1 VVHPVDAQ
9 PIPDVIVMKLSPIWH
24 MVGWGAERK
33 FLLPL
38 SRHVIARPLV
48 DALMRYPSV
57 VIVDS
62 VDGAVRGIRWE
73 VEGDADDWSRIQ
85 EAGWFGVRPD
95 TIGPMFGGDF
105 EADKAY
111 IFTLQLQPYIFAPLG
126 LLASGPEE
134 LVHMLRGQDPSAAV
148 RRPDSW
154 RLLSVMQQRNPKVQ
168 FGLTTSYFD
177 QQLA

>member
-1 VVHPVDAQ
+1 
-9 PIPDVIVMKLSPIWH
+9 M
-24 MVGWGAERK
+24 
-33 FLLPL
+33 PL
-38 SRHVIARPLV
+38 SRHVIARPLTDV
-48 DALMRYPSV
+48 LMRYPSV

-62 VDGAVRGIRWE
+62 VNGTTRGVRWE
-73 VEGDADDWSRIQ
+73 VEGDAADWERIQ
-85 EAGWFGVRPD
+85 SNSWFGVRPD
-95 TIGPMFGGDF
+95 VVGPIYGGNF
-105 EADKAY
+105 EPDQPY

-134 LVHMLRGQDPSAAV
+134 LVHLLRGQEPSATV

-154 RLLSVMQQRNPKVQ
+154 RLLSVMQRRNPKVQ